1 MATSFRELRR
11 RFGPV
16 QFLLSW
22 LGTRRWRHLLGGV
35 PAILMIVV
43 GLFLYAEVRRESGA
57 ELLNHYVAGG
67 RKALA
72 DDNME
77 GAELRFRRAI
87 LLSPQ
92 HSEARLGTAEAAEK
106 SGDVA
111 RAFQLMASIAEGKDE
126 AATRANFWIVQKTL
140 ANPESTPEQRRALL
154 KRLERIVEQNP
165 RHAEAQLL
173 LARFYIAAGL
183 QEQGTE
189 RLRIAADLDE
199 ESQLLLAMRYSAL
212 QQAQLASVAAKRA
225 ERVFEDK
232 LRKTPNDVQVRLQYV
247 ATLVLQ
253 ERFPDAVAS
262 LQQGLKLQ
270 QDEKLQKQL
279 AMTYAAWADFT
290 RRSNKDDSRMLDLL
304 SSALRLDP
312 QNAPALIMLIQ
323 LSQNA
328 SEHGEDAKK
337 VLEERLASGQAPWVI
352 HLILGTSAIGEAEAD
367 SAKTHLEQAL
377 AQNPKVPATLNNL
390 AWILSRQK
398 EPDLDRAFGLADQ
411 AVKLAPSSP
420 ELRETR
426 GQILAKQGKWQE
438 ALTDLESVL
447 PYYTNSPRL
456 EAELPQLHVAIA
468 TSYENLGNAEMAKLH
483 RDKAGDA
490 GKNVKA
496 PDTATET
503 PAVPP
508 TDAAA
513 QPDEPP
519 TGDSPKTD
527 SEPAAVEASPA
538 PETTTPAAMDEGKP
552 EESPTSAQ

>member
-1 MATSFRELRR
+1 
-11 RFGPV
+11 
-16 QFLLSW
+16 
-22 LGTRRWRHLLGGV
+22 
-35 PAILMIVV
+35 
-43 GLFLYAEVRRESGA
+43 
-57 ELLNHYVAGG
+57 
-67 RKALA
+67 
-72 DDNME
+72 
-77 GAELRFRRAI
+77 
-87 LLSPQ
+87 
-92 HSEARLGTAEAAEK
+92 
-106 SGDVA
+106 
-111 RAFQLMASIAEGKDE
+111 
-126 AATRANFWIVQKTL
+126 
-140 ANPESTPEQRRALL
+140 
-154 KRLERIVEQNP
+154 
-165 RHAEAQLL
+165 
-173 LARFYIAAGL
+173 
-183 QEQGTE
+183 
-189 RLRIAADLDE
+189 
-199 ESQLLLAMRYSAL
+199 
-212 QQAQLASVAAKRA
+212 
-225 ERVFEDK
+225 
-232 LRKTPNDVQVRLQYV
+232 
-247 ATLVLQ
+247 
-253 ERFPDAVAS
+253 
-262 LQQGLKLQ
+262 
-270 QDEKLQKQL
+270 
-279 AMTYAAWADFT
+279 
-290 RRSNKDDSRMLDLL
+290 
-304 SSALRLDP
+304 
-312 QNAPALIMLIQ
+312 
-323 LSQNA
+323 
-328 SEHGEDAKK
+328 
-337 VLEERLASGQAPWVI
+337 VI